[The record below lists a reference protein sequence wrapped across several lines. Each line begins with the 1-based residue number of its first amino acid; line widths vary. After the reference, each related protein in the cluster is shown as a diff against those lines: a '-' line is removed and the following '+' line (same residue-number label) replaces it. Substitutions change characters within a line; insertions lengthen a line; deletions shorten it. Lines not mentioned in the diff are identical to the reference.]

1 MRFHKT
7 IVSLAIAGTVLLGTA
22 GAAMA
27 AQAVATTNVNVRS
40 GPSSSY
46 RAVDTLRRNEVVNVT
61 TCRGGWCYVEK
72 AGPDG
77 WVSANYLDSGRQ
89 YAAPRPYA
97 APKPSVSFSFGF
109 GTPYD
114 APRPSRPS
122 HGGWDNNDG
131 GHHRG
136 GWDNYGPRHR

>member
-1 MRFHKT
+1 MRLHKT
-7 IVSLAIAGTVLLGTA
+7 IISLAITGTVLLGTA

-40 GPSSSY
+40 GPSASY

-77 WVSANYLDSGRQ
+77 WVSANYLQKGRGYDGRRPHYAPQ
-89 YAAPRPYA
+89 PSVGFSFSFGTPPAAPRP
-97 APKPSVSFSFGF
+97 
-109 GTPYD
+109 T
-114 APRPSRPS
+114 RPS
-122 HGGWDNNDG
+122 HDGWDG
-131 GHHRG
+131 HRG
-136 GWDNYGPRHR
+136 SHYGDWDNHYPRPRY